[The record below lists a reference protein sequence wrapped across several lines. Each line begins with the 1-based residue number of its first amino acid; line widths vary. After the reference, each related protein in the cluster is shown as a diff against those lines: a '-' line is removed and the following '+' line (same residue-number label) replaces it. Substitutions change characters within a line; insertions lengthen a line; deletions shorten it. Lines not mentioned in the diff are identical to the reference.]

1 MKETKNSGA
10 ARVGGVLDGSN
21 PPQPRFFFF
30 WNSPLLNGLNPNL
43 GNIAYSGKF
52 TKLGEKKSLIRQKK
66 ILFQR

>member
-1 MKETKNSGA
+1 MVQTPLF
-10 ARVGGVLDGSN
+10 V
-21 PPQPRFFFF
+21 FF